1 MQNIN
6 WENAAM
12 TSEIDKLKEEINK
25 LKSAI
30 NNSEEEP
37 LEEKEFEHPNVIPT
51 SGAEAK
57 EVETFINDEIILDVA
72 PELNTSSYVNINL
85 DVEEKALA
93 VKGLQVNIADQTV
106 YPQSFKMHDKLV
118 NMIANLWN
126 CPKPDDFDDYGCY
139 PGACTV
145 GSTEACLLA
154 GLALKFRWRNWY
166 AKKNNLSMN
175 EVLGERPN
183 IIISTCFQA
192 AWEKLI
198 KYMDIEAKF
207 IQPTAKDF
215 KIDPKQALKLIDDH
229 TIGVIAIMG
238 NHYGGQYDPVWELN
252 KIVEEVN
259 KNNNL
264 QVGIHVDAA
273 SGGFIA
279 PF

>member
-1 MQNIN
+1 
-6 WENAAM
+6 M

-139 PGACTV
+139 PR
-145 GSTEACLLA
+145 CL
-154 GLALKFRWRNWY
+154 Y
-166 AKKNNLSMN
+166 
-175 EVLGERPN
+175 
-183 IIISTCFQA
+183 C
-192 AWEKLI
+192 
-198 KYMDIEAKF
+198 
-207 IQPTAKDF
+207 
-215 KIDPKQALKLIDDH
+215 
-229 TIGVIAIMG
+229 
-238 NHYGGQYDPVWELN
+238 
-252 KIVEEVN
+252 
-259 KNNNL
+259 
-264 QVGIHVDAA
+264 GIN
-273 SGGFIA
+273 
-279 PF
+279 